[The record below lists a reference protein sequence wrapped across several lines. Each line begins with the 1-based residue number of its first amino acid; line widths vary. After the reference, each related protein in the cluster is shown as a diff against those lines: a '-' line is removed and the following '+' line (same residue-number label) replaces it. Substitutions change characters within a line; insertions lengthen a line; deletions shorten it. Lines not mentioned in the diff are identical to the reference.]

1 MYKRGIFRIVSN
13 EPLTATVWRMTLE
26 GDTQYIVR
34 PGQFVNIE
42 LAGRFLR
49 RPISVC
55 DWSEGSL
62 TLIYKVV
69 GDGTADMSRMTA
81 GTELDLLTGLGN
93 GFSTDRDA
101 ARPLLVGGG
110 VGVPPLYGLA
120 KRLVAKGVR
129 PTAVLGFN
137 TAAEVFYAD
146 EFRAAGAEVIIA
158 TVDGSQGVKG
168 FVTDAMKGL
177 DFDYF
182 YACGPMPML
191 RALCSATGCD
201 GELSMEERM
210 GCGFGACMG
219 CSCKTPDGGYKRVC
233 KEGPVFRRNELE
245 IQNSQA

>member
-1 MYKRGIFRIVSN
+1 MYKRGIFRIVTN
-13 EPLTATVWRMTLE
+13 ERLTATVWRMTLE

-34 PGQFVNIE
+34 PGQFVNIGLE
-42 LAGRFLR
+42 GRFLR

-55 DWSEGSL
+55 DWEEGLL
-62 TLIYKVV
+62 TIIYKVV

-81 GTELDLLTGLGN
+81 GTQLDLLTGLGN

-101 ARPLLVGGG
+101 AHPLLVGGG

-120 KRLVAKGVR
+120 KRLISKGVR

-137 TAAEVFYAD
+137 TADEIFYAD
-146 EFRAAGAEVIIA
+146 EFRAAGADVVIA
-158 TVDGSQGVKG
+158 TADGSQGVKG

-191 RALCSATGCD
+191 RALCAATDCD
-201 GELSMEERM
+201 GELSLEERM

-219 CSCKTPDGGYKRVC
+219 CSCKTADGGYKRIC
-233 KEGPVFRRNELE
+233 KEGPVFRIDEL
-245 IQNSQA
+245 IINNY